1 MSDAVHTF
9 QFSSA
14 RHQMET
20 AFAGMWLFLA
30 SEALFFGP
38 LFLAWIYAR
47 HWNAAGFD
55 AGAQQTS
62 LTIGVVNTA
71 ILLSSS
77 YLYSVGLAFLGKG
90 QVRAMMLCL
99 AFAWLL
105 GASFILLK
113 FGVEWREDFR
123 RSLFPGAAFSIDG
136 PLRDGAQLFFVFYF
150 VSTAIHGLHLL
161 VGLGL
166 VAWILARARHFS
178 ASAHAPATIVGLYW
192 GFVDMVWVIL
202 FPLIY
207 LIGR

>member
-1 MSDAVHTF
+1 MTDTDHAF
-9 QFSSA
+9 QYSSE
-14 RHQMET
+14 RHQIET
-20 AFAGMWLFLA
+20 AFACMWLFLA

-38 LFLAWIYAR
+38 LFLAWIFAR
-47 HWNAAGFD
+47 HGNVAGFD
-55 AGAQQTS
+55 SGAQQTS
-62 LTIGVVNTA
+62 LTIGVVNTV

-77 YLYSVGLAFLGKG
+77 YAYSLGLVFIEEGR
-90 QVRAMMLCL
+90 VRAMMACL
-99 AFAWLL
+99 AVAWLL
-105 GASFILLK
+105 GASFLLLK

-123 RSLFPGAAFSIDG
+123 KSLFPGTTFSIEG
-136 PLRDGAQLFFVFYF
+136 PLRDGSQLFFVFYF

-166 VAWILARARHFS
+166 VALIFARAQHFS

>member
-1 MSDAVHTF
+1 MTDTDHSF

-14 RHQMET
+14 KHQMET
-20 AFAGMWLFLA
+20 ASAGMWLFLA

-38 LFLAWIYAR
+38 LFLAWIFAR
-47 HWNAAGFD
+47 HGNLAGFD
-55 AGAQQTS
+55 CGAQQTS
-62 LTIGVVNTA
+62 LTIGVGNTV

-77 YLYSVGLAFLGKG
+77 YAYSLGLVFIEEGR
-90 QVRAMMLCL
+90 VRSMRACL
-99 AFAWLL
+99 AVAWLL

-113 FGVEWREDFR
+113 FGVEWREDLR
-123 RSLFPGAAFSIDG
+123 KSLFPGATFSIEG

-166 VAWILARARHFS
+166 VAWIYAKAQHFS
-178 ASAHAPATIVGLYW
+178 RSAHVSATVVGLYW

-207 LIGR
+207 LVGR